1 MFTRSSK
8 GSSAYRTERA
18 KELKRMSTDDL
29 INLALLGEYKI
40 EKTEARLRK
49 YALLL
54 KEQAEKERQA
64 MEEAKHVRE
73 KMTQTILD
81 TQQEAL
87 KARQDVEQYKLKLD
101 NAQREM
107 YVSFFF
113 GGWEWYPKLTL
124 FFPV

>member
-8 GSSAYRTERA
+8 ASSTYRTERA
-18 KELKRMSTDDL
+18 KELKRMSTDDM
-29 INLALLGEYKI
+29 INLVLLGEYKI

-101 NAQREM
+101 NAQLEM
-107 YVSFFF
+107 YVSFFL
-113 GGWEWYPKLTL
+113 GGIQS
-124 FFPV
+124 